1 MQLRLPSAVS
11 GRETWTI
18 KMVEDKKQAAYS
30 CRKPG
35 SPRSRFT
42 SNGQNILFVDN
53 VKYLFVVFDRRNAW
67 RIDTQAI
74 EAKDFRVFIG
84 VCSIF
89 RNKQLRSDVRL
100 NVHKTLIRSVMTCSC
115 PVFELSAL
123 IYLFK
128 LQSLQDRVLC
138 VSSCFADCTRD
149 MRFACGLQN
158 SVRVWFRYKIMQAAS
173 RKTYRTMRI
182 TRQTKIEAR

>member
-1 MQLRLPSAVS
+1 MELGLPSAVL

-18 KMVEDKKQAAYS
+18 KMVEGKKQAAYS
-30 CRKPG
+30 CCKPG
-35 SPRSRFT
+35 SLRSRFT

-53 VKYLFVVFDRRNAW
+53 VQYLFVVFDRRNTW
-67 RIDTQAI
+67 RIDR
-74 EAKDFRVFIG
+74 EAMEVKDFRVSIG
-84 VCSIF
+84 VCSIL

-100 NVHKTLIRSVMTCSC
+100 NVHKTLIRSVMTGSC

-138 VSSCFADCTRD
+138 VSGCFEDCTRD
-149 MRFACGLQN
+149 GRFACVLQN
-158 SVRVWFRYKIMQAAS
+158 SVRV
-173 RKTYRTMRI
+173 
-182 TRQTKIEAR
+182 